1 MGNDVAGTADARSS
15 ENSDLGVCS
24 SLRVQAGRPV
34 PATGGCASQ
43 WAAAGGTSCCACR
56 RRPTSNC
63 CALELGVDSLLTEA
77 RARAAEQLKTTWP
90 KFSAATLRLPVR
102 MIPFLAGLLAVVTV
116 IVAPGATVL
125 SIAVALPAAFRIW
138 IVLCPVPRPLD
149 GCSYSTSEEEPVY
162 TIIAPLIGEAR
173 VSISC

>member
-1 MGNDVAGTADARSS
+1 VLAGAVA
-15 ENSDLGVCS
+15 V
-24 SLRVQAGRPV
+24 
-34 PATGGCASQ
+34 
-43 WAAAGGTSCCACR
+43 R
-56 RRPTSNC
+56 RRTA
-63 CALELGVDSLLTEA
+63 ALELGVDSLLTEA

-90 KFSAATLRLPVR
+90 KLSAATLKLPVR

-116 IVAPGATVL
+116 IVSGATVL

-162 TIIAPLIGEAR
+162 TIIAPLSGEAR

>member
-1 MGNDVAGTADARSS
+1 MLAGAVA
-15 ENSDLGVCS
+15 V
-24 SLRVQAGRPV
+24 
-34 PATGGCASQ
+34 
-43 WAAAGGTSCCACR
+43 R
-56 RRPTSNC
+56 RRTA
-63 CALELGVDSLLTEA
+63 ALELGVDSLLTEA

-90 KFSAATLRLPVR
+90 KLSAATLKLPVR

-116 IVAPGATVL
+116 IVAGATVL

-162 TIIAPLIGEAR
+162 TIIAPLSGEAR

>member
-1 MGNDVAGTADARSS
+1 MLAG
-15 ENSDLGVCS
+15 
-24 SLRVQAGRPV
+24 AGAV
-34 PATGGCASQ
+34 
-43 WAAAGGTSCCACR
+43 R
-56 RRPTSNC
+56 RRTA
-63 CALELGVDSLLTEA
+63 ALELGVDSLLTEA

-90 KFSAATLRLPVR
+90 KLSAATLKLPVR

-116 IVAPGATVL
+116 IVAGATVL

-138 IVLCPVPRPLD
+138 IVMCPVPRPLD

-162 TIIAPLIGEAR
+162 TIIAPLSGEAR

>member
-1 MGNDVAGTADARSS
+1 VLAGAVA
-15 ENSDLGVCS
+15 V
-24 SLRVQAGRPV
+24 
-34 PATGGCASQ
+34 
-43 WAAAGGTSCCACR
+43 R
-56 RRPTSNC
+56 RRTA
-63 CALELGVDSLLTEA
+63 ALELGVDSLPTEA

-90 KFSAATLRLPVR
+90 KLSAATLKLPVR

-125 SIAVALPAAFRIW
+125 SIAVALPAAFHIW

-162 TIIAPLIGEAR
+162 TIIAPLSGEAR